1 MSKSKMTND
10 KGQSPGSKSQNP
22 SSKTQNPNSKLQTDA
37 ELERDDMAEEGLGE
51 VVETDGIEG
60 IGRGQLDV
68 RLKGV
73 RRRKCARSGSD
84 SDVLTRKMRLVK
96 TVEECDAE

>member
-1 MSKSKMTND
+1 MSKLQMTND
-10 KGQSPGSKSQNP
+10 KGQI
-22 SSKTQNPNSKLQTDA
+22 PNSTSQIPSLEIQADS
-37 ELERDDMAEEGLGE
+37 ELERDDVGVGGSEKAGDTG
-51 VVETDGIEG
+51 GIESG
-60 IGRGQLDV
+60 GHGRLDA

-73 RRRKCARSGSD
+73 QRRKRARSGSG